1 MRYEFKEQDAWE
13 FARQQGIE
21 TKQIGDE
28 LHFKI
33 CPYCRPRATKGNTR
47 TFSINLRTGQFKCLR
62 ESCGVTGNMVQL
74 SRDFDFSLGNETD
87 EYYRPRKQYK
97 RLKTPQKPI
106 APKEPAVK
114 YLQSRGISEDVAKQY
129 EITVQNNHENVLV
142 FPFYDD
148 RKILQFVKYRK
159 TDFNPEKDKN
169 KEWCEKDCKP
179 ILFGMKQCN
188 DKFDRLVITEGQCF
202 DGKAEILTPDGWV
215 AFENYAGQDVLQ
227 INEHMQGLFVK
238 PQRYIVKRHVGKM
251 VKCEIGGNYETYTT
265 DDHNLVFVN
274 RKGMIIKKRAIEKIS
289 TAYKIPTAINID
301 GNGYGHWT
309 NEMFALYLAISA
321 DGTIDYRKN
330 TGPRKAKSERYVRI
344 AIPLER
350 KEKRLKEI
358 LTALN
363 IDYSYSR
370 DRNGY
375 ASICFHCPKW
385 LTSKYLPYQ
394 FATQTSVEQKR
405 FIIKE
410 MVNWD
415 GNRVNNR
422 NQYEYTTV
430 LKHNA
435 DVMQLIASSC
445 GYMSTIMTKK
455 NGGNGSFIDS
465 YCYKVSVLL
474 GKSHVSTQQFEKH
487 KTITEVDQR
496 VYCVTVDTGM
506 ILVRQNGRISVTGNC
521 DSLSVATAGIENAV
535 SVPNGA
541 KGFTWVPYCFNWV
554 SKFDEI
560 VVFGDFERG
569 HMSLLEDIQRRFPN
583 KIKHVREQ
591 DYKGCKDA
599 NELLQKYGAEAVRD
613 AVENAVLVPVKQ
625 VLPLANVQT
634 VNIYELPK
642 LKTGISELDRLLYG
656 GLPFGMVC
664 LVAGKR
670 GDGKSTFASEIL
682 GNAVEQGYAT
692 FAYSGEL
699 PNYLYKSWFDFQIA
713 GRNHIIENKTEF
725 GTVNRFIS
733 NSNQELI
740 NAWYRDKAY
749 IYDSRIIESDEQ
761 EDLLKSITRSIM
773 QYGVKVI
780 LIDNLMTAMY
790 IDEKQGSDKYDQQ
803 GRFVRE
809 LTKIALRYDVL
820 ILLVAH
826 RRKNSFTQ
834 DANDEVSGSGDI
846 TNLAGVTLSYDRGSK
861 EEIRDGYLNES
872 QRKLITAKNRL
883 FGKVDLDGIVLNY
896 DEKSKRIYGPRDD
909 VNYEFGWNKA
919 DGFMSSGDMEI
930 PF

>member
-1 MRYEFKEQDAWE
+1 MYEFKEQDAYD
-13 FARQQGIE
+13 FVRHIRAKVIPL
-21 TKQIGDE
+21 GDE
-28 LHFKI
+28 LRFKQY
-33 CPYCRPRATKGNTR
+33 CPYCNGGNKR
-47 TFSINLRTGQFKCLR
+47 DKDTFSISLKTGQFKCLR
-62 ESCGVTGNMVQL
+62 QSCGVTGNMIQL

-106 APKEPAVK
+106 SPKEPAVK

-188 DKFDRLVITEGQCF
+188 DKFDRLITTEGQ
-202 DGKAEILTPDGWV
+202 L
-215 AFENYAGQDVLQ
+215 
-227 INEHMQGLFVK
+227 
-238 PQRYIVKRHVGKM
+238 
-251 VKCEIGGNYETYTT
+251 
-265 DDHNLVFVN
+265 
-274 RKGMIIKKRAIEKIS
+274 
-289 TAYKIPTAINID
+289 
-301 GNGYGHWT
+301 
-309 NEMFALYLAISA
+309 
-321 DGTIDYRKN
+321 
-330 TGPRKAKSERYVRI
+330 
-344 AIPLER
+344 
-350 KEKRLKEI
+350 
-358 LTALN
+358 
-363 IDYSYSR
+363 
-370 DRNGY
+370 
-375 ASICFHCPKW
+375 
-385 LTSKYLPYQ
+385 
-394 FATQTSVEQKR
+394 
-405 FIIKE
+405 
-410 MVNWD
+410 
-415 GNRVNNR
+415 
-422 NQYEYTTV
+422 
-430 LKHNA
+430 
-435 DVMQLIASSC
+435 
-445 GYMSTIMTKK
+445 
-455 NGGNGSFIDS
+455 
-465 YCYKVSVLL
+465 
-474 GKSHVSTQQFEKH
+474 
-487 KTITEVDQR
+487 
-496 VYCVTVDTGM
+496 
-506 ILVRQNGRISVTGNC
+506 

-541 KGFTWVPYCFNWV
+541 KGFTWVPYCFDWV

-625 VLPLANVQT
+625 VLPLADVQT

-773 QYGVKVI
+773 QYGVKVV

>member
-1 MRYEFKEQDAWE
+1 MYEFKEQDAYD
-13 FARQQGIE
+13 FARHIRA
-21 TKQIGDE
+21 KVIPLGDE
-28 LHFKI
+28 LRFKQY
-33 CPYCRPRATKGNTR
+33 CPYCNGGNKR
-47 TFSINLRTGQFKCLR
+47 DKDTFSISLKTGQFKCLR
-62 ESCGVTGNMVQL
+62 QSCGVTGNMIQL

-106 APKEPAVK
+106 SPKEPAVK

-188 DKFDRLVITEGQCF
+188 DKFDRLITTEGQ
-202 DGKAEILTPDGWV
+202 L
-215 AFENYAGQDVLQ
+215 
-227 INEHMQGLFVK
+227 
-238 PQRYIVKRHVGKM
+238 
-251 VKCEIGGNYETYTT
+251 
-265 DDHNLVFVN
+265 
-274 RKGMIIKKRAIEKIS
+274 
-289 TAYKIPTAINID
+289 
-301 GNGYGHWT
+301 
-309 NEMFALYLAISA
+309 
-321 DGTIDYRKN
+321 
-330 TGPRKAKSERYVRI
+330 
-344 AIPLER
+344 
-350 KEKRLKEI
+350 
-358 LTALN
+358 
-363 IDYSYSR
+363 
-370 DRNGY
+370 
-375 ASICFHCPKW
+375 
-385 LTSKYLPYQ
+385 
-394 FATQTSVEQKR
+394 
-405 FIIKE
+405 
-410 MVNWD
+410 
-415 GNRVNNR
+415 
-422 NQYEYTTV
+422 
-430 LKHNA
+430 
-435 DVMQLIASSC
+435 
-445 GYMSTIMTKK
+445 
-455 NGGNGSFIDS
+455 
-465 YCYKVSVLL
+465 
-474 GKSHVSTQQFEKH
+474 
-487 KTITEVDQR
+487 
-496 VYCVTVDTGM
+496 
-506 ILVRQNGRISVTGNC
+506 

-541 KGFTWVPYCFNWV
+541 KGFTWVPYCFDWV

-625 VLPLANVQT
+625 VLPLADVQT

-773 QYGVKVI
+773 QYGVKVV

>member
-1 MRYEFKEQDAWE
+1 MIYEFKEQDAFD
-13 FARQQGIE
+13 FASHVGIAA
-21 TKQIGDE
+21 KRYGDE
-28 LHFKI
+28 LRLLK
-33 CPYCRPRATKGNTR
+33 CPYCRPQKDKG

-62 ESCGVTGNMVQL
+62 ESCGVTGNLVTL
-74 SRDFDFSLGNETD
+74 SRDFDFSLGAETD

-188 DKFDRLVITEGQCF
+188 DKFDRLVITEGQ
-202 DGKAEILTPDGWV
+202 L
-215 AFENYAGQDVLQ
+215 
-227 INEHMQGLFVK
+227 
-238 PQRYIVKRHVGKM
+238 
-251 VKCEIGGNYETYTT
+251 
-265 DDHNLVFVN
+265 
-274 RKGMIIKKRAIEKIS
+274 
-289 TAYKIPTAINID
+289 
-301 GNGYGHWT
+301 
-309 NEMFALYLAISA
+309 
-321 DGTIDYRKN
+321 
-330 TGPRKAKSERYVRI
+330 
-344 AIPLER
+344 
-350 KEKRLKEI
+350 
-358 LTALN
+358 
-363 IDYSYSR
+363 
-370 DRNGY
+370 
-375 ASICFHCPKW
+375 
-385 LTSKYLPYQ
+385 
-394 FATQTSVEQKR
+394 
-405 FIIKE
+405 
-410 MVNWD
+410 
-415 GNRVNNR
+415 
-422 NQYEYTTV
+422 
-430 LKHNA
+430 
-435 DVMQLIASSC
+435 
-445 GYMSTIMTKK
+445 
-455 NGGNGSFIDS
+455 
-465 YCYKVSVLL
+465 
-474 GKSHVSTQQFEKH
+474 
-487 KTITEVDQR
+487 
-496 VYCVTVDTGM
+496 
-506 ILVRQNGRISVTGNC
+506 

-569 HMSLLEDIQRRFPN
+569 HMSLLEDIRRRFPN

-625 VLPLANVQT
+625 VLPLADVQA

-883 FGKVDLDGIVLNY
+883 FGKVDLEGIVLNY

-919 DGFMSSGDMEI
+919 DGFMSAGDMEI

>member
-74 SRDFDFSLGNETD
+74 SRDFDFSLGTETD

-188 DKFDRLVITEGQCF
+188 DKFDRLVITEGQ
-202 DGKAEILTPDGWV
+202 L
-215 AFENYAGQDVLQ
+215 
-227 INEHMQGLFVK
+227 
-238 PQRYIVKRHVGKM
+238 
-251 VKCEIGGNYETYTT
+251 
-265 DDHNLVFVN
+265 
-274 RKGMIIKKRAIEKIS
+274 
-289 TAYKIPTAINID
+289 
-301 GNGYGHWT
+301 
-309 NEMFALYLAISA
+309 
-321 DGTIDYRKN
+321 
-330 TGPRKAKSERYVRI
+330 
-344 AIPLER
+344 
-350 KEKRLKEI
+350 
-358 LTALN
+358 
-363 IDYSYSR
+363 
-370 DRNGY
+370 
-375 ASICFHCPKW
+375 
-385 LTSKYLPYQ
+385 
-394 FATQTSVEQKR
+394 
-405 FIIKE
+405 
-410 MVNWD
+410 
-415 GNRVNNR
+415 
-422 NQYEYTTV
+422 
-430 LKHNA
+430 
-435 DVMQLIASSC
+435 
-445 GYMSTIMTKK
+445 
-455 NGGNGSFIDS
+455 
-465 YCYKVSVLL
+465 
-474 GKSHVSTQQFEKH
+474 
-487 KTITEVDQR
+487 
-496 VYCVTVDTGM
+496 
-506 ILVRQNGRISVTGNC
+506 

-625 VLPLANVQT
+625 VLPLADVQA

-883 FGKVDLDGIVLNY
+883 FGKVDLEGIVLNY

>member
-1 MRYEFKEQDAWE
+1 MIYEFKEQDAFD
-13 FARQQGIE
+13 FASHVGIAA
-21 TKQIGDE
+21 KRYGDE
-28 LHFKI
+28 LRLLK
-33 CPYCRPRATKGNTR
+33 CPYCRPQKDKG

-62 ESCGVTGNMVQL
+62 ESCGVTGNLVTL
-74 SRDFDFSLGNETD
+74 SRDFDFSLGTETD

-142 FPFYDD
+142 FPFYDE
-148 RKILQFVKYRK
+148 RKVLQFVKYRK

-188 DKFDRLVITEGQCF
+188 DKFDRLVITEGQ
-202 DGKAEILTPDGWV
+202 L
-215 AFENYAGQDVLQ
+215 
-227 INEHMQGLFVK
+227 
-238 PQRYIVKRHVGKM
+238 
-251 VKCEIGGNYETYTT
+251 
-265 DDHNLVFVN
+265 
-274 RKGMIIKKRAIEKIS
+274 
-289 TAYKIPTAINID
+289 
-301 GNGYGHWT
+301 
-309 NEMFALYLAISA
+309 
-321 DGTIDYRKN
+321 
-330 TGPRKAKSERYVRI
+330 
-344 AIPLER
+344 
-350 KEKRLKEI
+350 
-358 LTALN
+358 
-363 IDYSYSR
+363 
-370 DRNGY
+370 
-375 ASICFHCPKW
+375 
-385 LTSKYLPYQ
+385 
-394 FATQTSVEQKR
+394 
-405 FIIKE
+405 
-410 MVNWD
+410 
-415 GNRVNNR
+415 
-422 NQYEYTTV
+422 
-430 LKHNA
+430 
-435 DVMQLIASSC
+435 
-445 GYMSTIMTKK
+445 
-455 NGGNGSFIDS
+455 
-465 YCYKVSVLL
+465 
-474 GKSHVSTQQFEKH
+474 
-487 KTITEVDQR
+487 
-496 VYCVTVDTGM
+496 
-506 ILVRQNGRISVTGNC
+506 

-591 DYKGCKDA
+591 NYKGCKDA

-625 VLPLANVQT
+625 VVPLADVQA

-846 TNLAGVTLSYDRGSK
+846 TNLAGITLSYDRGSK
-861 EEIRDGYLNES
+861 DEIEKGYLDET
-872 QRKLITAKNRL
+872 QRKLIIAKNRL

-919 DGFMSSGDMEI
+919 DGFMSAGDMEI

>member
-1 MRYEFKEQDAWE
+1 MYEFREQDAWN
-13 FARQQGIE
+13 FAQHIRAKVIPM
-21 TKQIGDE
+21 GDE
-28 LHFKI
+28 LRFKQY
-33 CPYCRPRATKGNTR
+33 CPYCNGGNKR
-47 TFSINLRTGQFKCLR
+47 DKDTFSISLKTGQFKCLR
-62 ESCGVTGNMVQL
+62 ESCGVTGNMIQL
-74 SRDFDFSLGNETD
+74 SRDFDFSLGTETD
-87 EYYRPRKQYK
+87 EYYRPRKQHK

-106 APKEPAVK
+106 EPKEPAVR
-114 YLQSRGISEDVAKQY
+114 YLQSRGISEDVAKRY
-129 EITVQNNHENVLV
+129 EITVQNNYENVLV
-142 FPFYDD
+142 FPFYDE
-148 RKILQFVKYRK
+148 REILQFVKYRK

-169 KEWCEKDCKP
+169 KEWCEKGCKP

-188 DKFDRLVITEGQCF
+188 DKFDRLVITEGQ
-202 DGKAEILTPDGWV
+202 L
-215 AFENYAGQDVLQ
+215 
-227 INEHMQGLFVK
+227 
-238 PQRYIVKRHVGKM
+238 
-251 VKCEIGGNYETYTT
+251 
-265 DDHNLVFVN
+265 
-274 RKGMIIKKRAIEKIS
+274 
-289 TAYKIPTAINID
+289 
-301 GNGYGHWT
+301 
-309 NEMFALYLAISA
+309 
-321 DGTIDYRKN
+321 
-330 TGPRKAKSERYVRI
+330 
-344 AIPLER
+344 
-350 KEKRLKEI
+350 
-358 LTALN
+358 
-363 IDYSYSR
+363 
-370 DRNGY
+370 
-375 ASICFHCPKW
+375 
-385 LTSKYLPYQ
+385 
-394 FATQTSVEQKR
+394 
-405 FIIKE
+405 
-410 MVNWD
+410 
-415 GNRVNNR
+415 
-422 NQYEYTTV
+422 
-430 LKHNA
+430 
-435 DVMQLIASSC
+435 
-445 GYMSTIMTKK
+445 
-455 NGGNGSFIDS
+455 
-465 YCYKVSVLL
+465 
-474 GKSHVSTQQFEKH
+474 
-487 KTITEVDQR
+487 
-496 VYCVTVDTGM
+496 
-506 ILVRQNGRISVTGNC
+506 
-521 DSLSVATAGIENAV
+521 DSLSVATSGIENAV

-541 KGFTWVPYCFNWV
+541 KGFTWVPYCFDWV
-554 SKFDEI
+554 SKFEEI

-599 NELLQKYGAEAVRD
+599 NEILRKHGAESVRN
-613 AVENAVLVPVKQ
+613 AVENAVLLPVKR
-625 VLPLANVQT
+625 VLSLADVQT

-670 GDGKSTFASEIL
+670 GDGKSTFASKIL
-682 GNAVEQGYAT
+682 GNAVEQGYVT

-773 QYGVKVI
+773 QYGVKVV

-803 GRFVRE
+803 GQFVSE

-820 ILLVAH
+820 ILLVVH

-846 TNLAGVTLSYDRGSK
+846 TNLAGITLSYDRGSK
-861 EEIRDGYLNES
+861 DEIKDGYLDET

-883 FGKVDLDGIVLNY
+883 FGKVDLEGIILNY

-919 DGFMSSGDMEI
+919 DGFMSAGDMEI

>member
-1 MRYEFKEQDAWE
+1 MRIYEFKEQDAWE

-74 SRDFDFSLGNETD
+74 SRDFDFSLGTETD
-87 EYYRPRKQYK
+87 EYYRPRKQYRK
-97 RLKTPQKPI
+97 LQTPKKPVE
-106 APKEPAVK
+106 PKEPAVK
-114 YLQSRGISEDVAKQY
+114 YLQSRGISEEVAKRY
-129 EITVQNNHENVLV
+129 EITVQNNHENILV
-142 FPFYDD
+142 FPFYDE
-148 RKILQFVKYRK
+148 RGVMQFVKYRK

-188 DKFDRLVITEGQCF
+188 EKFDRLITTEGQ
-202 DGKAEILTPDGWV
+202 L
-215 AFENYAGQDVLQ
+215 
-227 INEHMQGLFVK
+227 
-238 PQRYIVKRHVGKM
+238 
-251 VKCEIGGNYETYTT
+251 
-265 DDHNLVFVN
+265 
-274 RKGMIIKKRAIEKIS
+274 
-289 TAYKIPTAINID
+289 
-301 GNGYGHWT
+301 
-309 NEMFALYLAISA
+309 
-321 DGTIDYRKN
+321 
-330 TGPRKAKSERYVRI
+330 
-344 AIPLER
+344 
-350 KEKRLKEI
+350 
-358 LTALN
+358 
-363 IDYSYSR
+363 
-370 DRNGY
+370 
-375 ASICFHCPKW
+375 
-385 LTSKYLPYQ
+385 
-394 FATQTSVEQKR
+394 
-405 FIIKE
+405 
-410 MVNWD
+410 
-415 GNRVNNR
+415 
-422 NQYEYTTV
+422 
-430 LKHNA
+430 
-435 DVMQLIASSC
+435 
-445 GYMSTIMTKK
+445 
-455 NGGNGSFIDS
+455 
-465 YCYKVSVLL
+465 
-474 GKSHVSTQQFEKH
+474 
-487 KTITEVDQR
+487 
-496 VYCVTVDTGM
+496 
-506 ILVRQNGRISVTGNC
+506 

-554 SKFDEI
+554 SKFEEI

-569 HMSLLEDIQRRFPN
+569 HMSLLEDVQRRFPN
-583 KIKHVREQ
+583 KIKYVREQ

-599 NELLQKYGAEAVRD
+599 NEILQKHGAEAVRN
-613 AVENAVLVPVKQ
+613 AVENAVMVPVKR
-625 VLPLANVQT
+625 VIPLADVQA

-642 LKTGISELDRLLYG
+642 LKTGISELDRFMYG

-713 GRNHIIENKTEF
+713 GRNHIIENKSEF
-725 GTVNRFIS
+725 GNVNRFIS

-820 ILLVAH
+820 ILLVVH

-861 EEIRDGYLNES
+861 DEIEKGYINEN
-872 QRKLITAKNRL
+872 QRKLIIAKNRL
-883 FGKVDLDGIVLNY
+883 FGKVNFDGIVLDY

-909 VNYEFGWNKA
+909 ICYEFGWNKA
-919 DGFMSSGDMEI
+919 NGFKSIGDMEI

>member
-74 SRDFDFSLGNETD
+74 SRDFDFSLGTETD

-188 DKFDRLVITEGQCF
+188 DKFDRLITTEGQ
-202 DGKAEILTPDGWV
+202 L
-215 AFENYAGQDVLQ
+215 
-227 INEHMQGLFVK
+227 
-238 PQRYIVKRHVGKM
+238 
-251 VKCEIGGNYETYTT
+251 
-265 DDHNLVFVN
+265 
-274 RKGMIIKKRAIEKIS
+274 
-289 TAYKIPTAINID
+289 
-301 GNGYGHWT
+301 
-309 NEMFALYLAISA
+309 
-321 DGTIDYRKN
+321 
-330 TGPRKAKSERYVRI
+330 
-344 AIPLER
+344 
-350 KEKRLKEI
+350 
-358 LTALN
+358 
-363 IDYSYSR
+363 
-370 DRNGY
+370 
-375 ASICFHCPKW
+375 
-385 LTSKYLPYQ
+385 
-394 FATQTSVEQKR
+394 
-405 FIIKE
+405 
-410 MVNWD
+410 
-415 GNRVNNR
+415 
-422 NQYEYTTV
+422 
-430 LKHNA
+430 
-435 DVMQLIASSC
+435 
-445 GYMSTIMTKK
+445 
-455 NGGNGSFIDS
+455 
-465 YCYKVSVLL
+465 
-474 GKSHVSTQQFEKH
+474 
-487 KTITEVDQR
+487 
-496 VYCVTVDTGM
+496 
-506 ILVRQNGRISVTGNC
+506 

-625 VLPLANVQT
+625 VLPLADVQT

-883 FGKVDLDGIVLNY
+883 FGKVDLEGIVLNY

-919 DGFMSSGDMEI
+919 DGLMSSGDMEI